1 MTASRR
7 SFLKQLSGLVLGTG
21 SLSVLNSLAAAP
33 STALVPALFI
43 GHGSPMNALENNP
56 FTLAWDAMADN
67 LARLPRPRAILCVS
81 AHWQT
86 PTSTVS
92 VAARPSTIYDFYGF
106 PGVLY
111 MRQYRAM
118 GVPESQQWLQ
128 QATTQAIGADG
139 DRGLD
144 HGAWVVL
151 SRLFPR
157 ADVPVFQLSLGQDL
171 DFDGHYQLA
180 AQLALLRR
188 RGVMVIGSGNMV
200 HNLRSAQEDD
210 LYGTRDQVH
219 GWAQELDQRLLSAID
234 AQDHLRLRHLP
245 ITEPRLFAQG
255 HPTAEH
261 FLPLLYPLAMQDKQ
275 DELHYFAKGFA
286 PGSISM
292 TSLLLMP
299 A

>member
-7 SFLKQLSGLVLGTG
+7 SFLRHLSGLVLGTG
-21 SLSVLNSLAAAP
+21 SLSVLNVLAATP
-33 STALVPALFI
+33 STPLVPALFI

-56 FTLAWDAMADN
+56 FTLAWDAMAKT
-67 LARLPRPRAILCVS
+67 LAGLPKPRAILCVS

-86 PTSTVS
+86 PVSTVS
-92 VAARPSTIYDFYGF
+92 VVAKPATIYDFYGF

-118 GVPESQQWLQ
+118 GVPESLQWLQ
-128 QATTQAIGADG
+128 QATTQPLAADAE
-139 DRGLD
+139 RGLD

-180 AQLALLRR
+180 AQLAQLRR

-200 HNLRSAQEDD
+200 HNLRSAQEDTM
-210 LYGTRDQVH
+210 YGMRDQVH
-219 GWAQELDQRLLSAID
+219 GWAQELDQRLLEAID
-234 AQDHLRLRHLP
+234 THDHLRLRHLP
-245 ITEPRLFAQG
+245 VTEPTLFAQG
-255 HPTAEH
+255 HPTPEH

-275 DELHYFAKGFA
+275 DELRYFAKGFA